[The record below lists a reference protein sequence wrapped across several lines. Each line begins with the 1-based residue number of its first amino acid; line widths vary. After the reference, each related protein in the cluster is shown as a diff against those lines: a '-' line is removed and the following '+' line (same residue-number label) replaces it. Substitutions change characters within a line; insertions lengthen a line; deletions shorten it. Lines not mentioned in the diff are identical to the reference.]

1 MSQNKYWYF
10 LQASLHFSGILLN
23 NENLPKMLF
32 DTMNK
37 YEYACMTVVK
47 TKYCVFSS
55 FFDMCSHC
63 HLKEDRIFAFNL
75 EKVLNYWG
83 LEGRHFLTGGDWVFP
98 LFWNTFDNILLS
110 PLYLLLRYQLEH
122 ANVTFTS
129 LLLTW
134 SPRIMKICKHATH
147 K

>member
-1 MSQNKYWYF
+1 MLQNKYWYF

-23 NENLPKMLF
+23 NENLSKMLF

-55 FFDMCSHC
+55 FFWHVLSLSFHC
-63 HLKEDRIFAFNL
+63 ISSG
-75 EKVLNYWG
+75 KVLNYWG

-98 LFWNTFDNILLS
+98 LFWNTFWHHLALS
-110 PLYLLLRYQLEH
+110 T
-122 ANVTFTS
+122 VFTS
-129 LLLTW
+129 QISTW
-134 SPRIMKICKHATH
+134 TRKCYFYIFVVDMISQDHENMQACNH